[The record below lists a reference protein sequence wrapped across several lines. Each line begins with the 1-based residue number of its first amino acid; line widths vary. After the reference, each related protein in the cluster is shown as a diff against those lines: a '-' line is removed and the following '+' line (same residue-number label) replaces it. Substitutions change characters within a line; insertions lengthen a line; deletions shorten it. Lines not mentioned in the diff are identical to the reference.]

1 LLLFLFRKVIKQVIC
16 NLNSI
21 YLVIIVVALAIIF
34 DYINGFHDTANAIAT
49 SISTKALTPK
59 AAILI
64 AASLN
69 FLGALSG
76 TAVAAT
82 IGKGIVAPEVVTSDV
97 LIAALIG
104 AIFWNLFTWYFGI
117 PSSSSHALIGG
128 LMGSVIGSFGIQQVK
143 WYGFG
148 KILAGLILSPILGLI
163 IGGVIMIVLFWIFSG
178 ASPAVINNKFRKL
191 QILSACMASFAH
203 GSNDAQ
209 KTMGIITL
217 TLFSGGL
224 IGSFDVPLWV
234 KASCA
239 LAMAAGTA
247 FGGWK
252 IIRTMGGKIFRIE
265 PINGFAADF
274 TASAIIWGASL
285 LGVPVS
291 TTHVVSSS
299 IMGVG
304 AAKRLTGVRWNIAR
318 QILIAWV
325 VTIPSS
331 ALVAAGII
339 NLIKLFA

>member
-1 LLLFLFRKVIKQVIC
+1 MFSF
-16 NLNSI
+16 S
-21 YLVIIVVALAIIF
+21 LVVLVVFFALTF

-49 SISTKALTPK
+49 SVSTKALSPRN
-59 AAILI
+59 AILV
-64 AASLN
+64 ASTMN

-82 IGKGIVAPEVVTSDV
+82 IGKNIVSPELVTPPV
-97 LIAALIG
+97 IIAALIG

-128 LMGSVIGSFGIQQVK
+128 LVGAVVA
-143 WYGFG
+143 GFG
-148 KILAGLILSPILGLI
+148 FWDVNWLGFTVIFAGLIITPI
-163 IGGVIMIVLFWIFSG
+163 IGLLAGSMVMTLLFWLFRKG
-178 ASPAVINNKFRKL
+178 SPALINNNFRKL
-191 QILSACMASFAH
+191 QVVSACMASFAH

-209 KTMGIITL
+209 KTMGIITMVL
-217 TLFSGGL
+217 VGAGL
-224 IGSFDVPLWV
+224 LGAFVVPLWV
-234 KASCA
+234 KIACA

-247 FGGWK
+247 AGGWK

-274 TASAIIWGASL
+274 TASTVIYCSSL

-304 AAKRLTGVRWNIAR
+304 AAKRFHGVRWNIAR
-318 QILIAWV
+318 QIVIAWF
-325 VTIPSS
+325 VTIPSAAVV
-331 ALVAAGII
+331 ALLFYKLI
-339 NLIKLFA
+339 NIFI

>member
-1 LLLFLFRKVIKQVIC
+1 MF
-16 NLNSI
+16 NI
-21 YLVIIVVALAIIF
+21 YGVAAVVTLALVF
-34 DYINGFHDTANAIAT
+34 DYINGFHDTANAIA
-49 SISTKALTPK
+49 SSVSTKALSPR
-59 AAILI
+59 AAIFI
-64 AASLN
+64 AACLN

-82 IGKGIVAPEVVTSDV
+82 IGKEIVSPEFVTASV
-97 LIAALIG
+97 LIAALTG
-104 AIFWNLFTWYFGI
+104 AIFWNVFTWYFGI

-128 LMGSVIGSFGIQQVK
+128 LTGAVIGSFGMHQVK
-143 WYGFG
+143 WYGFA
-148 KILAGLILSPILGLI
+148 KILTGLILSPILG
-163 IGGVIMIVLFWIFSG
+163 VIVGSIVMIVLFWIFSG
-178 ASPAVINNKFRKL
+178 SSPTRVNNGFRKM

-209 KTMGIITL
+209 KTMGIITIAL
-217 TLFSGGL
+217 LSGGL
-224 IGSFDVPLWV
+224 IGSFHVPIWV
-234 KASCA
+234 KLVCA
-239 LAMAAGTA
+239 ISMSAGTA

-274 TASAIIWGASL
+274 TASIIIWGASL

-304 AAKRLTGVRWNIAR
+304 AAKRLKGVRWNIAR
-318 QILIAWV
+318 QIIIAWV

-331 ALVAAGII
+331 ALVAMCVYNVIHFLG
-339 NLIKLFA
+339 L

>member
-1 LLLFLFRKVIKQVIC
+1 MFSLGLVVLVVI
-16 NLNSI
+16 L
-21 YLVIIVVALAIIF
+21 ALAF

-49 SISTKALTPK
+49 SVSTKALSPRN
-59 AAILI
+59 AIMI
-64 AASLN
+64 AATLN

-82 IGKGIVAPEVVTSDV
+82 IGKNIISPELVTPSV
-97 LIAALIG
+97 MTAALIG

-128 LMGSVIGSFGIQQVK
+128 LVGAVIAGFSLHHVNWMGFVQIFFFFVISPVVGLVAGSLVMT
-143 WYGFG
+143 
-148 KILAGLILSPILGLI
+148 L
-163 IGGVIMIVLFWIFSG
+163 LFWIFRG
-178 ASPAVINNKFRKL
+178 GSPALINNKFRKL
-191 QILSACMASFAH
+191 QMVSACMASFAH

-209 KTMGIITL
+209 KTMGIITMVL
-217 TLFSGGL
+217 VGGGFL
-224 IGSFDVPLWV
+224 STFQVPLWV
-234 KASCA
+234 KVACA

-247 FGGWK
+247 MGGWK

-274 TASAIIWGASL
+274 TASSVIYSASL

-291 TTHVVSSS
+291 TTHVVSSA

-304 AAKRLTGVRWNIAR
+304 AAKRLRGVRWNIAR
-318 QILIAWV
+318 QIVIAWF

-331 ALVAAGII
+331 ALVALLFYKLI
-339 NLIKLFA
+339 NIFI

>member
-1 LLLFLFRKVIKQVIC
+1 MFSFTLVVLVVI
-16 NLNSI
+16 L
-21 YLVIIVVALAIIF
+21 ALTF

-49 SISTKALTPK
+49 SVSTKALSTRN
-59 AAILI
+59 AIII
-64 AASLN
+64 AATLN
-69 FLGALSG
+69 FFGALSG

-82 IGKGIVAPEVVTSDV
+82 IGKNIISPELVTPIVIT
-97 LIAALIG
+97 AALIG

-128 LMGSVIGSFGIQQVK
+128 LVGAVIA
-143 WYGFG
+143 GFG
-148 KILAGLILSPILGLI
+148 LVDVNWLGFSQIFVGLI
-163 IGGVIMIVLFWIFSG
+163 ITPIIGLVAGSAVMTLLFWIFKEG
-178 ASPAVINNKFRKL
+178 SPALINIKFRKL
-191 QILSACMASFAH
+191 QVISACMASFAH

-209 KTMGIITL
+209 KTMGIITMVL
-217 TLFSGGL
+217 VGAGL
-224 IGSFDVPLWV
+224 LDTFMVPLWV
-234 KASCA
+234 KIACA

-247 FGGWK
+247 VGGWK

-274 TASAIIWGASL
+274 TASTVIYGSSL

-304 AAKRLTGVRWNIAR
+304 AAKRLHGVRWNIAR
-318 QILIAWV
+318 QIVIAWF

-331 ALVAAGII
+331 AVVALLFYKLI
-339 NLIKLFA
+339 NLFI